1 MVRHW
6 RDEAYNP
13 DAIPR
18 ARDWTTEEDQARQAE
33 EKQGKTRKEEDMRL
47 RLSVALLTVMAVA
60 LVRAQMP
67 TTTRVPAAGGDIVIT
82 ALGHAS
88 VQLEQG
94 GKVVIVDPVSGQA
107 DLSKAKQADL
117 ILVTDIHPD
126 HFDPDAIA
134 KLRKPGAPV
143 VVPPAV
149 ADTKKIPNTIA
160 MLNSLMRTNES
171 ALAGITVISVPAY
184 NLQRGPA
191 PGQLYHPRGRGQ
203 GYLLT
208 FSPRLADARIGKAA
222 SVYVAGDTECVPAMA
237 QWVKDVDVALMPM
250 NLPYTMTPAEAA
262 ACVKEFK
269 PKVAIP
275 YHYMGQKPEE
285 FAAALKGGP
294 IEVRLLD
301 WYAKGQNR

>member
-1 MVRHW
+1 MSH
-6 RDEAYNP
+6 
-13 DAIPR
+13 
-18 ARDWTTEEDQARQAE
+18 
-33 EKQGKTRKEEDMRL
+33 
-47 RLSVALLTVMAVA
+47 RLSVALLIVVA
-60 LVRAQMP
+60 AAPVRAQLP
-67 TTTRVPAAGGDIVIT
+67 STTSIPAAGGPIVIT

-88 VQLEQG
+88 VQIEQG

-126 HFDPDAIA
+126 HFDPAAVA

-149 ADTKKIPNTIA
+149 ADTKKIPNTTV
-160 MLNSLMRTNES
+160 MLNATMKTNEE

-184 NLQRGPA
+184 NIQRGPA

-203 GYLLT
+203 GYILT
-208 FSPRLADARIGKAA
+208 FSDKLAAARLKQAG

-237 QWVKDVDVALMPM
+237 TWVKDVDVALLPM

-262 ACVKEFK
+262 KCVQEFK

-285 FAAALKGGP
+285 FVEALKGQP
-294 IEVRLLD
+294 IEVRLLN
-301 WYAKGQNR
+301 WYPKG